1 MPKWRMLILSPNFLV
16 ELQYKKQI
24 NIQKN
29 CFLFKSKAAIIV
41 DKSKDFKARA
51 SPQLILIPI
60 YSVGIKST
68 TNATS

>member
-1 MPKWRMLILSPNFLV
+1 MLILSPNFLV

-29 CFLFKSKAAIIV
+29 YFLFKSKAAIIV

>member
-1 MPKWRMLILSPNFLV
+1 MLILSPNFLV

-29 CFLFKSKAAIIV
+29 YFLFKSKAAIIV
-41 DKSKDFKARA
+41 DKSKDFKATA